1 MSNATTLTGPG
12 PRLPTDFRQSLGS
25 LDWEKLKPDVKLS
38 LWHSYVAKQQ
48 SPPMS
53 EADRIALELQ
63 AKYGDA
69 ISAEEKMSA
78 QERLRFALAS
88 GTAKPP
94 QAPIDPTPIPPELVG
109 ERKLE
114 AMYLAKQRDNAVHRL
129 QGYHADDPARDR
141 TEREIA
147 YLDMRLRG
155 FRS

>member
-88 GTAKPP
+88 GTAKPS
-94 QAPIDPTPIPPELVG
+94 QAAIDPTPVPPGLVGNASWKPCIWPNSATMRCAACKAITLMIPP
-109 ERKLE
+109 
-114 AMYLAKQRDNAVHRL
+114 ATA
-129 QGYHADDPARDR
+129 PSARSL
-141 TEREIA
+141 T
-147 YLDMRLRG
+147 LT
-155 FRS
+155 